1 MKKIIVIT
9 GPRGSGKSTA
19 LARYAKPSELSK
31 MVVVDTEDSMSD
43 LIESNSR
50 LGLQFG
56 SYLRAYERFKADN
69 DMLSAI
75 AQNKL
80 PWVSS
85 QQKSALADYY
95 QWFVK
100 ALDETL
106 KSKSYKYLAIDT
118 IEPIEAAMTAWAE
131 SNRQLSGWSG
141 NRSYGKLEVEAVRP
155 LYENLLEAIARR
167 GIETILLSSHLRRV
181 WENDKP
187 VLNKTQPGGRLAIL
201 SRLSSMMFWLVPSDN
216 PDGAPAAIVLKA
228 RKGSESVENDSWI
241 IRRPLPRRIPHFT
254 WADVAQYE
262 VQGCDLAHPATGET
276 LSNSEMEM
284 ISEFLTDDQMRL
296 MVLGAEMEIQ
306 NTPLVVAPTPAPENG
321 NEIHVPVPPKR
332 SGLPV

>member
-1 MKKIIVIT
+1 
-9 GPRGSGKSTA
+9 
-19 LARYAKPSELSK
+19 
-31 MVVVDTEDSMSD
+31 
-43 LIESNSR
+43 
-50 LGLQFG
+50 
-56 SYLRAYERFKADN
+56 
-69 DMLSAI
+69 
-75 AQNKL
+75 
-80 PWVSS
+80 
-85 QQKSALADYY
+85 
-95 QWFVK
+95 
-100 ALDETL
+100 
-106 KSKSYKYLAIDT
+106 
-118 IEPIEAAMTAWAE
+118 MTAWAE

-167 GIETILLSSHLRRV
+167 GIETILLSSHLKRV

-228 RKGSESVENDSWI
+228 RKGSESIENDSWV

-254 WADVAQYE
+254 WADVNKYE
-262 VQGCDLAHPATGET
+262 TQGCDLAHPATGET
-276 LSNSEMEM
+276 LSNSEMDM

-296 MVLGAEMEIQ
+296 MVLGAEMEVQ
-306 NTPLVVAPTPAPENG
+306 NVPLVITPAPENG
-321 NEIHVPVPPKR
+321 NNVSVPIPPKR